1 MQNDLAAIYLKTDT
15 KPNGFVISG
24 LGPLN
29 RWRHQLELTL
39 KGKNRCL
46 ILSYDP
52 MILRQIND
60 RIFGTRFLWK
70 NEYMFMDI

>member
-1 MQNDLAAIYLKTDT
+1 MQTDLAAMYLNTDT

-39 KGKNRCL
+39 KGKNRCH
-46 ILSYDP
+46 ILSYNP
-52 MILRQIND
+52 MILSKSMIEWLVSCSLVLY
-60 RIFGTRFLWK
+60 G
-70 NEYMFMDI
+70 